1 MLISIVRNQLIIPI
15 KSLKPISYTFAL
27 SFPHYNVINPAY
39 KFKIL
44 KKKIMRKN
52 SKFEI
57 KAMFLEENSTGL
69 HTKKRSIDSF
79 FPEKPCHVD
88 KRIPDFLIWL

>member
-1 MLISIVRNQLIIPI
+1 MPTYSTKFNPRAMILSISIVRNLLIPI

-44 KKKIMRKN
+44 KKIKRK
-52 SKFEI
+52 KFEI
-57 KAMFLEENSTGL
+57 
-69 HTKKRSIDSF
+69 
-79 FPEKPCHVD
+79 
-88 KRIPDFLIWL
+88 